1 MNGLE
6 KYRRNKCQH
15 SNFIFDFIAGKFCD
29 ILDKNLH
36 ILQFSLISMDII
48 LEHKK
53 RTHTKIKTDL
63 RRMTLLR
70 SVSVCTSNLPA
81 GAL

>member
-36 ILQFSLISMDII
+36 ILQFSLLSMDII
-48 LEHKK
+48 LEQQKH
-53 RTHTKIKTDL
+53 THTKSKTDL
-63 RRMTLLR
+63 RSIIL
-70 SVSVCTSNLPA
+70 
-81 GAL
+81 